1 MAIWTAFTLG
11 LLGSFHCA
19 AMCGPLAMAIPKSG
33 KHIYRDTFEGLLYN
47 FGRVTTYSLFGLV
60 SGLLGFQLNMMGLQN
75 VLSYF
80 LGGTLI
86 ITSIIFISRHHSRKW
101 LQIQAPEPL
110 RKAISKLMRHNRAES
125 RFLLGFLNGLLP
137 CGFVYV
143 ALAASL
149 VSGGIAQ
156 SVSYMFFF
164 GLGTIP
170 VMITLYLAPTMLSLN
185 MRTRMNALIPIFSLL
200 IGVLIL
206 LRPLP
211 VHPAHMLL
219 GADDHEPQMCT
230 YPPQDN

>member
-33 KHIYRDTFEGLLYN
+33 KYFYRDLYEGLLYN
-47 FGRVTTYSLFGLV
+47 FGRVSTYTLFGLI
-60 SGLLGFQLNMMGLQN
+60 SGFLGFQLNLMGLQN
-75 VLSYF
+75 LLSYF
-80 LGGTLI
+80 IGGTLI
-86 ITSIIFISRHHSRKW
+86 ITSVIIITRHHSRKW
-101 LQIQAPEPL
+101 LQVQAPAPL
-110 RKAISKLMRHNRAES
+110 QKGISRLMQHNRSES

-149 VSGGIAQ
+149 VSGGVAQ
-156 SVSYMFFF
+156 SVLYMLFF

-170 VMITLYLAPTMLSLN
+170 VMITLFMAPSMLSLN
-185 MRTRMNALIPIFSLL
+185 MRKRMNSLIPVFSLL
-200 IGVLIL
+200 IGILIL

-219 GADDHEPQMCT
+219 GADDHEEEMCT
-230 YPPQDN
+230 YPSQDN